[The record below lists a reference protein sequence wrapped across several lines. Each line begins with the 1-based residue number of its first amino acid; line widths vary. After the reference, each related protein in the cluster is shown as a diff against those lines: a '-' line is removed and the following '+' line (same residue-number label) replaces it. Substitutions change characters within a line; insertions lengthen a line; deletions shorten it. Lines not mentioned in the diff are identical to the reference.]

1 MKQTSAA
8 RTKSVAEAAVRDMH
22 EDDVRALPVIM
33 PLDDS
38 NRAIRVGRTVGY
50 ALAKRGQYP
59 VPVHRLGNQYRV
71 CRSDLLRFLGLEVN
85 AEPEQDEPA

>member
-8 RTKSVAEAAVRDMH
+8 RPKSVAETAVRGMH
-22 EDDVRALPVIM
+22 EEEVRALPVIM

-50 ALAKRGQYP
+50 ALARRGEYP

-71 CRSDLLRFLGLEVN
+71 CRSDLLRFLGIEVS
-85 AEPEQDEPA
+85 AAPGQGEAV